1 MFDLSR
7 GRHSAW
13 RSQCFVVLASSLIA
27 VAGWLRPAHAAG
39 SEAAPADARSSSTY
53 DWTGFYVGGHF
64 GFGHGSLNNNLSSAT
79 PEMAS
84 NSFGSAYGGLQVGYN
99 YEFPLGWMLG
109 AEANVSFPNFLEDG
123 VVSTPS
129 LGTVTDEIDYL
140 GMLRARLGY
149 ALGPYLLY
157 GAAGFTW
164 SQARFTD
171 DLGNVILRNRTGWTA
186 AVGIEFV
193 LAPAWTIRLE
203 YLHDHLDAV
212 TSMFPTGTR
221 YESQPAVNMLLVGL
235 DYQLDRPAGAVSGPN
250 SSQWPLPSD
259 DWNIHGQF
267 TLIGQGYPPFHSPY
281 QGPQSLIGNS
291 QFTNT
296 ISSTLFIG
304 VRPWEGTEV
313 YVNPELLQGFGLSDT
328 YGVAAFPNG
337 EAQKSNFPVPRVNIA
352 RAFVRQTFG
361 LDGEQETVEDAPN
374 QLPGKQDVSRITVTI
389 GKFVVT
395 DYFDTNDY
403 ANDPRADFMN
413 WNIYGGGSYD
423 LTMDKLSYTWGGF
436 AELNQP
442 RWAIRA
448 GYFLVPTVS
457 NSNDFDMHIPTR
469 GEYVAE
475 LELRYTTLEQ
485 PGTLRLFGW
494 VNRANAGSYAAAVA
508 LPPTSPGYPNIAL
521 TREVRSDFGSVINV
535 QQSIT
540 DAVGMFSRITW
551 NTGNTEI
558 IGWTDCNASGSL
570 GVQAKGSSWGRP
582 DDVIGLGGVAEALS
596 PQAQRYFAAGGLGIL
611 IGDGRLNYHLEKA
624 LEAYYAYSVTKAM
637 TLTADY
643 QLIVD
648 PAYNSDRGPVSIFSI
663 RLHAEF

>member
-1 MFDLSR
+1 MAQS
-7 GRHSAW
+7 GSA
-13 RSQCFVVLASSLIA
+13 
-27 VAGWLRPAHAAG
+27 
-39 SEAAPADARSSSTY
+39 Y
-53 DWTGFYVGGHF
+53 DWTGFYLGGHF
-64 GFGHGSLNNNLSSAT
+64 GFGQGNVSNSLFTAT
-79 PEMAS
+79 PETGRNA
-84 NSFGSAYGGLQVGYN
+84 FGSAYGGLQAGYS
-99 YEFPLGWMLG
+99 YQIPSGWVLG
-109 AEANVSFPNFLEDG
+109 AEADASFPNFLDDG
-123 VVSTPS
+123 IVSTPS
-129 LGTVTDEIDYL
+129 LGAVTDAIDYL
-140 GMLRARLGY
+140 GTLRARLGY
-149 ALGPYLLY
+149 AFGPYLLY
-157 GAAGFTW
+157 GTGGFAW

-186 AVGIEFV
+186 GAGIEYAF
-193 LAPAWTIRLE
+193 APDWTIRLE
-203 YLHDHLDAV
+203 YRHDALDAATAV
-212 TSMFPTGTR
+212 FPTGLR
-221 YESQPAVNMLLVGL
+221 YQSQPAVNMLLVGL
-235 DYQLDRPAGAVSGPN
+235 DYQLGRPAAAKSGPG

-267 TLIGQGYPPFHSPY
+267 TLIGQGYPAFHSPY
-281 QGPQSLIGNS
+281 QGPQSLSGHS

-296 ISSTLFIG
+296 ISATAYIG
-304 VRPWEGTEV
+304 VRPWEGTEI
-313 YVNPELLQGFGLSDT
+313 YVDPELMQGFGLSGT

-337 EAQKSNFPVPRVNIA
+337 EAQKSNFPIPRVNIA
-352 RAFVRQTFG
+352 RAFMRQTFG
-361 LDGEQETVEDAPN
+361 LGGEQETVEDGPN
-374 QLPGKQDVSRITVTI
+374 QLPGKQDVSRITVTV

-457 NSNDFDMHIPTR
+457 NSNDFDMHILTR

-475 LELRYTTLEQ
+475 LELRYAVLGQ

-494 VNRANAGSYAAAVA
+494 VNRSNAGSYAAAVA
-508 LPPTSPGYPNIAL
+508 LPPTSQGYPNIVL
-521 TREVRSDFGSVINV
+521 TREVRSDFGFVINA
-535 QQSIT
+535 QQTIT

-551 NTGNTEI
+551 NAGQTEI

-570 GVQAKGSSWGRP
+570 GVQVKGSSWGRA
-582 DDVIGLGGVAEALS
+582 DDVVGLGGVVEALS
-596 PQAQRYFAAGGLGIL
+596 PEAEKYFAAGGLGIL
-611 IGDGRLNYHLEKA
+611 IGDGKLDYHMEKA
-624 LEAYYAYSVTKAM
+624 LETYYAYSVTRGI

-648 PAYNSDRGPVSIFSI
+648 PAYNSDRGPVSIFSA